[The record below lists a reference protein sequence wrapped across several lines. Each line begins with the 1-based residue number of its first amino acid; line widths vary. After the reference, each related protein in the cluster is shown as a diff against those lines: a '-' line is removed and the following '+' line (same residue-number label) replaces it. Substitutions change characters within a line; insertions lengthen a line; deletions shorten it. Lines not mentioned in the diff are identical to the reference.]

1 MMNFRISAA
10 AAIAV
15 AAASL
20 SLYAVIQ
27 GSGWMGAGLG
37 AIVVVAGAGALT
49 RMSTLR
55 ATIAATAAVLI
66 ASIPLLVGAGW
77 LGLAGGVVL
86 LAITAAS
93 ATGAR
98 LLRGLALLLT
108 YCACLL
114 IYLNDIFASAYSY
127 GNLIPSPASL
137 ASLGHMPSLASAEF
151 GFSPP
156 VPGTRA
162 VDFFAAA
169 GIGIVAIIVDITA
182 VQAPPACARRP
193 AAAAAVQRPGRQQ
206 PEGLRVRADAA
217 RSPPASPPI
226 WRCSPRTDGSGCGC
240 GAG

>member
-27 GSGWMGAGLG
+27 GNGWMGAGLG

-127 GNLIPSPASL
+127 GNIIPSPASL
-137 ASLGHMPSLASAEF
+137 ASL
-151 GFSPP
+151 
-156 VPGTRA
+156 
-162 VDFFAAA
+162 
-169 GIGIVAIIVDITA
+169 
-182 VQAPPACARRP
+182 
-193 AAAAAVQRPGRQQ
+193 QQ
-206 PEGLRVRADAA
+206 PEGLRVRADAHVRRQHLRLSGAALLGRTAAAADVGPPRDGAAGRGA
-217 RSPPASPPI
+217 R
-226 WRCSPRTDGSGCGC
+226 
-240 GAG
+240 